1 MFRSNIGQPWVLL
14 LLLGVVSAGTAQ
26 AANVP
31 SSSEAENLVNSYIAS
46 LSAGDTDGIKSVI
59 GGTLIERSK
68 RSLDTGEEYGAFL
81 RKNYNSVQMNVIS
94 VERSG
99 DQYLVSV
106 LFLYPAGDTETIIFT
121 VGDENGQ
128 TRIIDEKM

>member
-1 MFRSNIGQPWVLL
+1 MFKSIFWQSWVLL
-14 LLLGVVSAGTAQ
+14 LLGIVSASTIH
-26 AANVP
+26 AANAP
-31 SSSEAENLVNSYIAS
+31 TPTEAENLVNSYIAS

-68 RSLDTGEEYGAFL
+68 RSLDTGEKYGSFL
-81 RKNYNSVQMNVIS
+81 RKHYNGVQMNVIS

-99 DQYLVSV
+99 DYHLVSV
-106 LFLYPAGDTETIIFT
+106 LFAYPSGDTGTTVFT